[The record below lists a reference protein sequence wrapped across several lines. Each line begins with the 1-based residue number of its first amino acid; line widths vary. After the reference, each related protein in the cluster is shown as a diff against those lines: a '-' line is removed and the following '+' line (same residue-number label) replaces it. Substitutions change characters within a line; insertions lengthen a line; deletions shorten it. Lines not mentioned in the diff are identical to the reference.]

1 MSLSTQVKTALDETR
16 LLMLGAQ
23 VLFGFKLNGV
33 FQEEFVNLSVTSRY
47 VDCAGQVLMATA
59 IGLLVAPSMQHR
71 IVENGEDT
79 VRIHRITGVFVGMA
93 LLPFAVSLGLGF
105 YIVFDHAFGMTAA
118 FVAGSAFCMLA
129 GMFWYGLGF
138 SLRRKSRKR
147 AMQEEKPT
155 PLTTKIDQMLTEAR
169 VILPGAQALLGFQLT
184 VTLTNAFGQLP
195 DSLKLFHVASL
206 CCVAVAIILLMTPA
220 ALHRISFAGEDTPS
234 FFTIGSWFVI
244 LAPAPLA
251 FGIAGDLYVATS
263 TAAASLTLGAIL
275 ALAVLSLLTC
285 LWYIGPM
292 VLRARAEVGDNQAHA
307 ALRLLRTRIGSIHRV
322 RHRIL
327 QTSRTASPRLEISDA
342 AAASGNCDPD
352 DEGESASDFGA
363 CRHGCA
369 GCKVFDRELGPELVN
384 RHIDQ
389 TGGDQNGLQLEHRIE
404 REVACLG

>member
-1 MSLSTQVKTALDETR
+1 MSLSKQVKTALDETR

-33 FQEEFVNLSVTSRY
+33 FQEEFANLSVASRY
-47 VDCAGQVLMATA
+47 VDCAGQVLMAMA

-71 IVENGEDT
+71 IVENGADT
-79 VRIHRITGVFVGMA
+79 VRIHRITGVFAGMA

-105 YIVFDHAFGMTAA
+105 YIVFDHVFGMTAA

-129 GMFWYGLGF
+129 AMFWYGLGF
-138 SLRRKSRKR
+138 SLRKKSRKR

-155 PLTTKIDQMLTEAR
+155 PLTTKIEQMLTEAR

-184 VTLTNAFGQLP
+184 VTLTKAFGQLP

-220 ALHRISFAGEDTPS
+220 ALHRISFAGEDTSS

-251 FGIAGDLYVATS
+251 IGIAGDLYVAAS

-275 ALAVLSLLTC
+275 AFAVLSLLTC
-285 LWYIGPM
+285 LWYILPI
-292 VLRARAEVGDNQAHA
+292 VLRAR
-307 ALRLLRTRIGSIHRV
+307 
-322 RHRIL
+322 
-327 QTSRTASPRLEISDA
+327 
-342 AAASGNCDPD
+342 
-352 DEGESASDFGA
+352 EGG
-363 CRHGCA
+363 R
-369 GCKVFDRELGPELVN
+369 
-384 RHIDQ
+384 
-389 TGGDQNGLQLEHRIE
+389 
-404 REVACLG
+404 

>member
-1 MSLSTQVKTALDETR
+1 MSLSKQVKTALDETR

-23 VLFGFKLNGV
+23 VLFGFKLNSV
-33 FQEEFVNLSVTSRY
+33 FQEEFANLSVASRY
-47 VDCAGQVLMATA
+47 VDCAGQVLMAMA

-79 VRIHRITGVFVGMA
+79 VRIHRITGVFAGMA

-105 YIVFDHAFGMTAA
+105 YIVFDHVFGVTAA
-118 FVAGSAFCMLA
+118 FVAGSAFCLLA

-155 PLTTKIDQMLTEAR
+155 PM
-169 VILPGAQALLGFQLT
+169 T
-184 VTLTNAFGQLP
+184 VTLTKAFGQLP

-251 FGIAGDLYVATS
+251 IGIAGDLYVATS

-285 LWYIGPM
+285 LWYIVPM
-292 VLRARAEVGDNQAHA
+292 VLRARADG
-307 ALRLLRTRIGSIHRV
+307 
-322 RHRIL
+322 
-327 QTSRTASPRLEISDA
+327 
-342 AAASGNCDPD
+342 
-352 DEGESASDFGA
+352 
-363 CRHGCA
+363 
-369 GCKVFDRELGPELVN
+369 
-384 RHIDQ
+384 
-389 TGGDQNGLQLEHRIE
+389 
-404 REVACLG
+404 